1 MTLMGTIVIGVKAQ
15 DYLESLK
22 LQNMRVINN
31 LPSLIDVEITGPIG
45 VGWSL
50 ILSIISALFTLIA
63 FVIWFLEYQ
72 ILKATELRNSP
83 VL

>member
-1 MTLMGTIVIGVKAQ
+1 MGVKAQ